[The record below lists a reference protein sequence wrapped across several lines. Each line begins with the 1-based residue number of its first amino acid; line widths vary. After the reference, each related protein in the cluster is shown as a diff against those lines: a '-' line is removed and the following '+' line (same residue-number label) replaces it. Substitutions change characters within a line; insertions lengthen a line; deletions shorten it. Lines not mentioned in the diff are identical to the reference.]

1 MPTDILLDTDF
12 DLLIRDGDLVMG
24 ESTQQ
29 HQELLL
35 LTAKGEIREFPTR
48 GVHLRSWVLD
58 DVGGGDL
65 NGAIKREFEAD
76 GMTVESVRV
85 VSGKVN
91 VAANY
96 G

>member
-1 MPTDILLDTDF
+1 MPTDIILDEDF
-12 DLLIRDGDLVMG
+12 DLLFQSGDLVMG

-48 GVHLRSWVLD
+48 GVHLRSWLQD
-58 DVGGGDL
+58 DIGGDL
-65 NGAIKREFEAD
+65 NGAIKREFETD
-76 GMTVESVRV
+76 GMTVKSIRV
-85 VSGKVN
+85 VQGKVN
-91 VAANY
+91 VKANY